1 VSSAVLLVTGPAVL
15 PVVLYDKQMRAFTSL
30 ASLAIFSVFLLA
42 QPPQDGKQKREPP
55 PPKNLQVL
63 TVEELH
69 SGIMMKFAA
78 ALGGNCM
85 ACHMQGDFASDEN
98 PHKVIARHMITM
110 TKEINAKFPDG
121 KEHVTCYTCHRGSH
135 EPAMAPPAAE
145 AKPPAPPAK

>member
-1 VSSAVLLVTGPAVL
+1 
-15 PVVLYDKQMRAFTSL
+15 MRVFASL
-30 ASLAIFSVFLLA
+30 ASLAIFSAILLA
-42 QPPQDGKQKREPP
+42 QPQQDGKQKREPQP

-69 SGIMMKFAA
+69 GGIMMKFAA
-78 ALGGNCM
+78 ALGGNCL

-121 KEHVTCYTCHRGSH
+121 KEHVTCYTCHRGTH

-145 AKPPAPPAK
+145 AKPAAPPAK